1 MEGGQQGGKTASG
14 EIECCAFPEEKREAG
29 PSTPAVAVDG
39 ERRPAREAE
48 LTDLT
53 MGHGVFWGLD
63 AIF

>member
-1 MEGGQQGGKTASG
+1 MLRLPRG
-14 EIECCAFPEEKREAG
+14 EAG
-29 PSTPAVAVDG
+29 SRAFNSGSGSSDG